1 MECEKVSASSGPQ
14 AKEGSANGIGGGRG
28 REGVGSALFGVGLVE
43 LRGSATSEV
52 RGQELS
58 PFGQGSEEGAVVGL
72 LDTGWGGGSDG
83 PTVVDT
89 GGPWGGTGPG
99 EAVDCVMFEQQ
110 PRFDGRQLVQG
121 LLALAQTQYL
131 HLPPALQR
139 QH

>member
-43 LRGSATSEV
+43 LRG
-52 RGQELS
+52 QELS
-58 PFGQGSEEGAVVGL
+58 PFGQGLEEGAVVGL
-72 LDTGWGGGSDG
+72 LDAGWGGGSDG

>member
-1 MECEKVSASSGPQ
+1 M
-14 AKEGSANGIGGGRG
+14 RG
-28 REGVGSALFGVGLVE
+28 L
-43 LRGSATSEV
+43 
-52 RGQELS
+52 ELS
-58 PFGQGSEEGAVVGL
+58 PFGHDSEEDAVVGL
-72 LDTGWGGGSDG
+72 WDAGGGGGSDG
-83 PTVVDT
+83 PSVVDT
-89 GGPWGGTGPG
+89 GGPWGGTRPG